1 MTTFFDDEKLMNFL
15 YGDDSEELAH
25 YGTPHE
31 GMTPHSGRYPW
42 GSGALPN
49 QHPRDFL
56 TTVKNLQQFNRLT
69 EEDIALGFGFPN
81 VKQYRIRYDY
91 EQNYRDK
98 PQNFCSY
105 VDKLRKYKDKDGKG
119 YSEEEIARM
128 VNLRSAEDLKDKY
141 AYSKA
146 VWEKVPADYKIDSD
160 FDRQIK
166 DLAKNGYSD
175 AQIALGLG
183 VDTSKFKALKSI
195 ATNAAK
201 LEFLEENRKLLE
213 GIKADDGTWIQEPI
227 TNRSERARILG
238 VSEGTLRSRENGN
251 VEDNSKVIF
260 DTADLLKK
268 EMAEHKYV
276 HVGKGAAER
285 LGIKPDKLNVAL
297 EVLKLEGYNVMNTQV
312 DQLGSQKGNRTSVL
326 TLVPPGVDY
335 AELKA
340 DIQGIKDKETGE
352 WIQKPND
359 NAIHIINSHSEDGG
373 ETFKKFEKPTT
384 IDSSRIYIK
393 YAEDGGTDRD
403 GLIELRRGVDDI
415 SLNKAAYAQVRIS
428 VDDKY
433 YLKGMAMH
441 TDDIPE
447 GYDIVFNTNKKQG
460 TPIEKVFKELNPN
473 ADDPSNPFGATIRLD
488 DQSLNLTQRHY
499 IDKKTGEE
507 KLSAINVVNE
517 EGDWSK
523 WSKAV
528 ASQALGK
535 QKLDV
540 IKKQLDL
547 TYDNHKMEYDE
558 IMALTNPVVKQKL
571 LNDFA
576 ETMDKAAV
584 DLKAISFPR
593 QSTRVLLPFP
603 KMKEDE
609 CYLPGYENGE
619 KVALI
624 RYPHAGAFEIP
635 VVTVNNKYKEAKD
648 ILGNAI
654 DAIAIHPKTA
664 AALSGADF
672 DGDTALAI
680 PIRDKN
686 GNKITDL
693 TTSKDIDMTPFKDL
707 RDFDTKTY
715 KLPDDINPK
724 SNRIMKTEEARGK
737 EMGKIT
743 NLIADMTLQDPDPKD
758 LCNAVKFSMV
768 IVDAYKHKLDWK
780 QAYNDFDIKS
790 LKKKYRVSGE
800 GEDGGAASLLTRAKS
815 PEYVDYRREKSLSN
829 MTPEEKEAYYR
840 GEKVYEY
847 PTTTRMYRTEDTGEL
862 KVYDVPTKSKIK
874 SSKMAERSDAMD
886 LVSKTNPTQQEYLYA
901 VYANQHKDLARAAR
915 KEARSL
921 VIEKP
926 DPEAKKTFKE
936 QVDSLLGKLT
946 TARANQ
952 PLETKAQIIGNRL
965 FANRKEASPNL
976 DDAHYRKI
984 KAQCLEIARKRIGAS
999 RTDIVIT
1006 PKEWEA
1012 IQARAISAS
1021 NLRAIMDRADM
1032 DIVRQYAMPRA
1043 KTELSTAQI
1052 QTAKTMLANNYE
1064 IADIANRLGVSVST
1078 IYNNVPVA
1086 DIRHD
1091 AIQARVQT
1099 GSF

>member
-1 MTTFFDDEKLMNFL
+1 MTTFLEDEKLMNFL
-15 YGDDSEELAH
+15 FGDDSEELAH

-31 GMTPHSGRYPW
+31 GSTPHSGRYAW

-49 QHPRDFL
+49 QHPRDFIS
-56 TTVKNLQQFNRLT
+56 TVNNLKQFNRLT

-81 VKQYRIRYDY
+81 VEQYRVRYDY
-91 EQNYRDK
+91 EKNYRDTPSK
-98 PQNFCSY
+98 FCDY
-105 VDKLRKYKDKDGKG
+105 VDKLRKYKDEDGNG

-128 VNLRSAEDLKDKY
+128 VNLRSAKDLEEKY
-141 AYSKA
+141 GYSKA
-146 VWEKVPADYKIDSD
+146 VWEKVPEGYKVDSD
-160 FDRQIK
+160 FDKQIK
-166 DLAKNGYSD
+166 ALTKEGYSD

-183 VDTSKFKALKSI
+183 VETSKLKALKSI
-195 ATNAAK
+195 ATNTAK
-201 LEFLEENRKLLE
+201 LELIEKDRKLME
-213 GIKADDGTWIQEPI
+213 GVKDADGNWIQQPI
-227 TNRSERARILG
+227 ENRSERARILG
-238 VSEGTLRSRENGN
+238 LAEGTLRSMENGS

-260 DTADLLKK
+260 NTADILRQ
-268 EMAEHKYV
+268 EMQEHKYV

-312 DQLGSQKGNRTSVL
+312 EQLGSQKNNKTSVL
-326 TLVPPGVDY
+326 TLVPPGVEY
-335 AELKA
+335 SELKA
-340 DIQGIKDKETGE
+340 DIQGVKDKETGE

-359 NAIHIINSHSEDGG
+359 NAIHIIGSHSEDGG
-373 ETFKKFEKPTT
+373 ETFTKFEKPTT
-384 IDSSRIYIK
+384 IDSNRIYIK
-393 YAEDGGTDRD
+393 YAEEGGTDRD

-441 TDDIPE
+441 TDDIPD
-447 GYDIVFNTNKKQG
+447 GYDIVFNTNKKEG
-460 TPIEKVFKELNPN
+460 TPMEKVFKELKDNP
-473 ADDPSNPFGATIRLD
+473 DDPSNPFGATIRLD
-488 DQSLNLTQRHY
+488 DQKLNLTQRHY
-499 IDKKTGEE
+499 IDSKTGEE

-528 ASQALGK
+528 ASQVLGK

-547 TYDNHKMEYDE
+547 TYEGHKTELDE
-558 IMALTNPVVKQKL
+558 IMSLTNPVVKQKL
-571 LNDFA
+571 LDDYA

-635 VVTVNNKYKEAKD
+635 VVTVNNKFKEAKD

-654 DAIAIHPKTA
+654 DAIGIHPKTA
-664 AALSGADF
+664 STLSGADF

-686 GNKITDL
+686 GNKVTDL
-693 TTSKDIDMTPFKDL
+693 TTSKDINMEYFDDL
-707 RDFDTKTY
+707 KDFDTKKY
-715 KLPDDINPK
+715 KLPDDIDPK

-758 LCNAVKFSMV
+758 LCNAVKYSMV

-780 QAYNDFDIKS
+780 KAYKDFDIKD
-790 LKKKYRVSGE
+790 LKKKYRATEDGE
-800 GEDGGAASLLTRAKS
+800 AGGAASLLTRAKS
-815 PEYVDYRREKSLSN
+815 PEYVDYRREKSPSN
-829 MTPEEKEAYYR
+829 MTPEEKEAYLR
-840 GEKVYEY
+840 GEKVYDY
-847 PTTTRMYRTEDTGEL
+847 PMTTRMYRDKDTDEL
-862 KVYDVPTKSKIK
+862 KIYDVPTKSKIK
-874 SSKMAERSDAMD
+874 SYRMAEEGDAKK
-886 LVSKTNPTQQEYLYA
+886 LISETNPTQQEYLYA
-901 VYANQHKDLARAAR
+901 LFANQHKDLARAAR
-915 KEARSL
+915 KESRSL

-926 DPEAKKTFKE
+926 DPEARKTFKE
-936 QVDSLLGKLT
+936 QVDSLKEKLRI
-946 TARANQ
+946 AKANA
-952 PLETKAQIIGNRL
+952 PLETKAHIIGNRL

-984 KAQCLEIARKRIGAS
+984 KAQCLDIARKRVGAN

-1012 IQARAISAS
+1012 IQKRAISAS
-1021 NLRAIMDRADM
+1021 DLREIMRRADM
-1032 DIVRQYAMPRA
+1032 DVVRQYATPRA
-1043 KTELSTAQI
+1043 KTEMSNAQI
-1052 QTAKTMLANNYE
+1052 QTVKTLLANNYE
-1064 IADIANRLGVSVST
+1064 IADVAKRLGISVST

-1086 DIRHD
+1086 DIRHSM
-1091 AIQARVQT
+1091 IEAR
-1099 GSF
+1099 SERAFL